1 MNIIKHE
8 NHYLAALN
16 TKLIVDMNQKE
27 VQSDII
33 KILSK
38 TYLDSGKIIDTKEL
52 LSLSGG
58 VLNEVKRYF
67 PNLKV
72 GELDLCFQN
81 GVRGQYGENFGL
93 NIVTFHKWIKAYL
106 NEEKRAE
113 ALKIKNT
120 PQREPKKEYTEA
132 DKLRIR
138 EDFIQY
144 AKSTYQKTGLFGS
157 FQASINDIYKILVET
172 GEILADEHLTL
183 IDEAYD
189 VVLEDLEQRMKTND
203 LMLRRKLTAQKETLT
218 KDSKEVLTMA
228 KQITIEDL
236 WNN

>member
-1 MNIIKHE
+1 MNIVKHE
-8 NHYLAALN
+8 NHYLKALN

-81 GVRGQYGENFGL
+81 GVRGLYGDNFGL
-93 NIVTFHKWIKAYL
+93 NIVTFHKWI
-106 NEEKRAE
+106 NEYMKEDKRAQ
-113 ALKIKNT
+113 ALKIKNA
-120 PQREPKKEYTEA
+120 PYIEPKKEPSPEEKIKIRDEFISHVEYTYKNSGHFGVYSACIDEVYKVLVQIKKII
-132 DKLRIR
+132 DI
-138 EDFIQY
+138 EY
-144 AKSTYQKTGLFGS
+144 TY
-157 FQASINDIYKILVET
+157 N
-172 GEILADEHLTL
+172 

-218 KDSKEVLTMA
+218 KDSKEVITMA

-236 WNN
+236 WNR

>member
-8 NHYLAALN
+8 NHYLKALN

-81 GVRGQYGENFGL
+81 GVRGQYGDVFGL

-113 ALKIKNT
+113 ALKIRNT
-120 PQREPKKEYTEA
+120 LQTEPKKEYTEA

-138 EDFIQY
+138 NEFMVH
-144 AKSTYQKTGLFGS
+144 AKKTYLNSGHFGV
-157 FQASINDIYKILVET
+157 FEASIGDIYKILVDTGKCDET
-172 GEILADEHLTL
+172 DFQSN

-189 VVLEDLEQRMKTND
+189 VILEDLEQKMKTND
-203 LMLRRKLTAQKETLT
+203 LMLRRKLTAQKETLA

-236 WNN
+236 WNR